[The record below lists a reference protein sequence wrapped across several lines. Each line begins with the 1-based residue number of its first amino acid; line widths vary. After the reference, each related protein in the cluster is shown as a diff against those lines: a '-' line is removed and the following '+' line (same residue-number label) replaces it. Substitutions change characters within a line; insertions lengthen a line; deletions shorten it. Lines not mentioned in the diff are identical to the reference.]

1 MICEKDKDLMFEF
14 IKLRES
20 KLYNILD
27 INISEDEFDYN
38 SNYKNKLNKR
48 YLVKCLLLEDISDS
62 EYSPSLEK
70 TCSVDYEI
78 FQNFKKSKNDLI
90 WLD

>member
-1 MICEKDKDLMFEF
+1 MGKKDKDLMFEF
-14 IKLRES
+14 IKS
-20 KLYNILD
+20 KEPKLHKILD
-27 INISEDEFDYN
+27 VSLHKDEYDYE
-38 SNYKNKLNKR
+38 SNKPKKLKKR
-48 YLVKCLLLEDISDS
+48 YLVKCQLLEDINDS
-62 EYSPSLEK
+62 KYSPSLEK